1 MKAVGCLLLVV
12 LEIIFFALIGDY
24 MSHRNDV
31 ATKDTDSLSQVSDTA
46 DESTESTSDMGT
58 YVGPYTDRNGRFH
71 KGHVRKSYNLHPKAY
86 QHRARSRYYNHTH
99 IRKHSH

>member
-12 LEIIFFALIGDY
+12 LEILFFAMIGNW
-24 MSHRNDV
+24 MEHRNDV
-31 ATKDTDSLSQVSDTA
+31 EIKSADSLDQVSTTTDAA
-46 DESTESTSDMGT
+46 DESSSDMGT

-86 QHRARSRYYNHTH
+86 QQRARSRYYNHTH